1 MGRSTIVAVGKAGFL
16 LTIWG
21 FFFPIIL
28 NQTGFELIKYVP
40 EINKYISETNNYLSL
55 IGIEKIKINLN
66 LISICFYLI
75 FIFSSISIIL
85 YILFKIL
92 KIYYDTYIDL
102 IILFITTI
110 STLIIYVEIRKI
122 LNIITDSNIIN
133 EYLKINNYIGSGII
147 QGGPYMIIIG
157 ISYSIL
163 FSVISI
169 FEKNDD
175 IDGLKE
181 FRIINFIK
189 GILKKQS
196 KTLYQK

>member
-1 MGRSTIVAVGKAGFL
+1 MGRSTIVAIGKAGFL

-40 EINKYISETNNYLSL
+40 EIGKYISEINSYLSL

-75 FIFSSISIIL
+75 FIFTSISIVL

-110 STLIIYVEIRKI
+110 STLIIYTEIRRI
-122 LNIITDSNIIN
+122 INIITDLNITN
-133 EYLKINNYIGSGII
+133 EYLNINKYIGSEII
-147 QGGPYMIIIG
+147 QGGPYLIIIG
-157 ISYSIL
+157 ISYSIV

-175 IDGLKE
+175 IYGLKE
-181 FRIINFIK
+181 FRIINIFK
-189 GILKKQS
+189 GIIKK
-196 KTLYQK
+196 